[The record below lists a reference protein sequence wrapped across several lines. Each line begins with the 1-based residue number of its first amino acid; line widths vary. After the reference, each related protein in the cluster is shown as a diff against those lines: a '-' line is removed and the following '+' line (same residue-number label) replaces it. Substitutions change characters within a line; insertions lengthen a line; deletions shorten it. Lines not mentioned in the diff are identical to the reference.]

1 MNINTSEI
9 SFKSENESFKVNQ
22 ASENIK
28 IFVEKPFDNTAPIA
42 TRQSHNKDGANS
54 DDNRSTGDNQ
64 LDINIQ
70 LLKQI
75 LKELYNEDFDFVY
88 ADYNKAQEIVDR
100 KNAGINSRFTNIDDV
115 NWKIK
120 YERSDLLIEHQQSS
134 YEAKGIIN
142 TSDGKKIEFSLQMNM
157 EYNNVQLSKNAIE
170 ISKQRKDPL
179 IINFDGS
186 SELLDSGTFNFD
198 LEANGVLSSI
208 PFLKSGKGLL
218 VIDTNN
224 DKVVNNG
231 LELVGGASGN
241 AFEELKSYDDDNN
254 NWIDEKDNVYN
265 KLKVW
270 EVNQNG
276 YNKLS
281 SLKQRGVGAIYLGNI
296 ATNFYERNNSNEPI
310 GEIKKSGIFVNNE
323 HKVLPLHQLDFLL

>member
-9 SFKSENESFKVNQ
+9 SFKSENESFKVKQ

-54 DDNRSTGDNQ
+54 DNKRSTGDSQ
-64 LDINIQ
+64 LDIKIE

-75 LKELYNEDFDFVY
+75 LKELYNKDFDFVY
-88 ADYNKAQEIVDR
+88 ADYSKAQENVDR
-100 KNAGINSRFTNIDDV
+100 NNSRFTSLDDV
-115 NWKIK
+115 NWRIK
-120 YERSDLLIEHQQSS
+120 YERSDLLIEHQQSN
-134 YEAKGIIN
+134 YEAKGVIN

-157 EYNNVQLSKNAIE
+157 EYNNAQLSKNVIE
-170 ISKQRKDPL
+170 ISKQKKDPL

-186 SELLDSGTFNFD
+186 SELLDSGTFDFD
-198 LEANGVLSSI
+198 LESNGVLSSI
-208 PFLKSGKGLL
+208 PFLKSGKGFL
-218 VIDTNN
+218 VIDSNN
-224 DKVVNNG
+224 DNVVNNG
-231 LELVGGASGN
+231 LELVGAASGN
-241 AFEELKSYDDDNN
+241 AFEELKSYDNDNN
-254 NWIDEKDNVYN
+254 NWIDENDSIYN

-281 SLKQRGVGAIYLGNI
+281 SLKQRGVEAIYLGNI
-296 ATNFYERNNSNEPI
+296 ATNFYQRNDSNESI

-323 HKVLPLHQLDFLL
+323 NKVLPLHQLDFLL